1 MCVYVWICPPMEVK
15 GDGTGVV
22 GNYELPN
29 MIAKN

>member
-15 GDGTGVV
+15 GDRAGVTGS
-22 GNYELPN
+22 YELPN